1 MSFASEFKEFA
12 VKGNVVDLA
21 VGVIIGAAFGK
32 IVESFVA
39 DIIMPI
45 IGRFTGGIDFT
56 NMFVA
61 LTAIPPGIPA
71 TLEAVRKAGVPVIA
85 YGNFI
90 NIIFN
95 FVILA
100 LVVFLMVKQINRL
113 RRNSPK
119 PPPAEDV
126 LLLREIRDNLSRRSE
141 REGRRRRLQSAVS
154 RPVSRMRK
162 LWLVFAQAV
171 TLTLAV
177 LFVVSLVKPD
187 WLAWR
192 AQVVEVRE
200 AAPAAG
206 QPAIAQP
213 VSPLRGPLSFAD
225 AAKKAIPSVV
235 NISAT
240 RQVRRRN
247 PLLEDPAFQRFFG
260 ERFQLPP
267 ETQLSLGSGVIVSRD
282 GYILTNDHVVEGVTD
297 IQVTTNDGRTLVGKV
312 VGTDPETDL
321 AVVRINAPGLT
332 AVTFGQSEQARVGDV
347 VLAIGDP
354 FSVGQTVTMG
364 IISAVGREI
373 GSANPF
379 GSFIQTD
386 AAINPGNSG
395 GALVDTSGNL
405 IGINTLIFSRSGG
418 YQGIGFAIPVSL
430 AKRVLE
436 QIIETGTVTRGWFG
450 VDVAD
455 ITPEL
460 AESLGLKGTRGAIV
474 GAIERGSPA
483 EKSGMKLG
491 DVIVAVNG
499 RAVANTSAALAAI
512 AEIPPGQS
520 VPVRVVRRNQELG
533 LDVMVGK
540 RRARPRTEE

>member
-1 MSFASEFKEFA
+1 
-12 VKGNVVDLA
+12 
-21 VGVIIGAAFGK
+21 
-32 IVESFVA
+32 
-39 DIIMPI
+39 
-45 IGRFTGGIDFT
+45 
-56 NMFVA
+56 
-61 LTAIPPGIPA
+61 
-71 TLEAVRKAGVPVIA
+71 
-85 YGNFI
+85 
-90 NIIFN
+90 
-95 FVILA
+95 
-100 LVVFLMVKQINRL
+100 
-113 RRNSPK
+113 
-119 PPPAEDV
+119 
-126 LLLREIRDNLSRRSE
+126 
-141 REGRRRRLQSAVS
+141 
-154 RPVSRMRK
+154 MRK

-200 AAPAAG
+200 VAPGGPVVAQALT
-206 QPAIAQP
+206 PA
-213 VSPLRGPLSFAD
+213 RTLSFSD

-240 RQVRRRN
+240 RQVKRRN

-260 ERFQLPP
+260 ERFNMPP
-267 ETQLSLGSGVIVSRD
+267 ETQLSLGSGVIVSRE

-297 IQVTTNDGRTLVGKV
+297 IQVTLNDGRTLAGKI
-312 VGTDPETDL
+312 VGTDTETDL
-321 AVVRINAPGLT
+321 AVVRISATGLT
-332 AVTFGQSEQARVGDV
+332 PITFGLSDKAQVGDV

-395 GALVDTSGNL
+395 GALVDSAGNL

-430 AKRVLE
+430 AKRVME

-483 EKSGMKLG
+483 EKGGMKLG
-491 DVIVAVNG
+491 DVIVAING
-499 RAVANTSAALAAI
+499 RTVADVSTALNAI
-512 AEIPPGQS
+512 AEFSPGKA
-520 VPVRVVRRNQELG
+520 VPVKVIRRNQELN
-533 LDVMVGK
+533 LEVMVGK
-540 RRARPRTEE
+540 RRPRTRADE